1 MPTNQPKI
9 IFPPEFEPTNCPVH
23 VRNEILI
30 NASPE
35 KVWNEL
41 IRAKNWHK
49 YYFNSSKV
57 DFLNET
63 GEALKAG
70 TKIKWKTF
78 GASLISNVEE
88 FVPYTRLAWNA
99 KGIGVWVYHAW
110 LLVPTATGCHLIT
123 EESQHGFLC
132 RLGKIFMPNRMYN
145 YHQIWLEKLKERV
158 EK

>member
-1 MPTNQPKI
+1 MPATQPKI

-23 VRNEILI
+23 VRNEISI

-41 IRAKNWHK
+41 IRVKNWHE
-49 YYFNSSKV
+49 YYFNASKV
-57 DFLNET
+57 DFLNEA
-63 GEALKAG
+63 GEDLTAK
-70 TKIKWKTF
+70 TKFKWKTF

-123 EESQHGFLC
+123 EESQHGFIC

-145 YHQIWLEKLKERV
+145 YHQIWLEKLKELV